1 MTEEKE
7 WTKETLLKFLKP
19 KHALLAEFAA
29 VLIGDKTYG
38 EEETA
43 ALLTEEWGGAYPSD
57 FLGDDINA
65 DISNFLYNM
74 ANFCLERAKQKT
86 KYNERLEG
94 YLNIYV
100 MPSYEDAS
108 HVLIC
113 DYDTSTVVTRY
124 SDKTWYFKPEVLEE
138 NLGDLVKSIEQGIKL
153 VRSRDTGS
161 VLARAS
167 KQLEKAEEMLSIS
180 TPCGEK
186 GERMSAIISEIKGIQ
201 DALQDMVGGGSER
214 KRGPNLSRVEQIQN

>member
-7 WTKETLLKFLKP
+7 WTKESLVDFLKP
-19 KHALLAEFAA
+19 NHSLLAEFAA
-29 VLIGDKTYG
+29 VLIEDKTYG

-43 ALLTEEWGGAYPSD
+43 TLLTRDWDGAYPSD
-57 FLGDDINA
+57 FLGDDIST

-74 ANFCLERAKQKT
+74 ANFCLEKAKQKT

-100 MPSYEDAS
+100 MPSYEDVS
-108 HVLIC
+108 YILIC
-113 DYDTSTVVTRY
+113 DYDTSTVVTKY

-138 NLGDLVKSIEQGIKL
+138 NLGDLIKSIEKGIKL
-153 VRSRDTGS
+153 VRSRDSDS

-167 KQLEKAEEMLSIS
+167 KQLEKAEEMLSS
-180 TPCGEK
+180 SAPYGEK
-186 GERMSAIISEIKGIQ
+186 EGRMSVIISEIKGIQ
-201 DALQDMVGGGSER
+201 NALQDLVGR
-214 KRGPNLSRVEQIQN
+214 QQQQQ